1 MKCVI
6 LAAGYATRLYPLTEN
21 YPKPLLKVGE
31 KTILDWLIGDLRG
44 SGKIDR
50 FYVVSNAKFFGI
62 FEKWAACM
70 PDVTVIDDGT
80 FTNETRLGAVRD
92 VMLAIERADIRD
104 DILVAA
110 GDNVLDF
117 SLSRFITFFEEKGT
131 VCLMRYREPSRERL
145 KKCGVM
151 TVEEDGRV
159 IRMVEKPSEPE
170 SEWCCPPFYIYRAE
184 DLALIG
190 KAVEKGC
197 GTDAP
202 GSLAAWF
209 CSETE
214 VFSMEM
220 PGSRYDIGDTE
231 SYARVCAEYKG
242 IRK

>member
-1 MKCVI
+1 MRQTVPFSSKKVMK
-6 LAAGYATRLYPLTEN
+6 
-21 YPKPLLKVGE
+21 
-31 KTILDWLIGDLRG
+31 
-44 SGKIDR
+44 
-50 FYVVSNAKFFGI
+50 
-62 FEKWAACM
+62 
-70 PDVTVIDDGT
+70 
-80 FTNETRLGAVRD
+80 
-92 VMLAIERADIRD
+92 
-104 DILVAA
+104 
-110 GDNVLDF
+110 
-117 SLSRFITFFEEKGT
+117 
-131 VCLMRYREPSRERL
+131 RERL

-151 TVEEDGRV
+151 TVGEDGRV

-170 SEWCCPPFYIYRAE
+170 SDWCCPPFYIYRAE